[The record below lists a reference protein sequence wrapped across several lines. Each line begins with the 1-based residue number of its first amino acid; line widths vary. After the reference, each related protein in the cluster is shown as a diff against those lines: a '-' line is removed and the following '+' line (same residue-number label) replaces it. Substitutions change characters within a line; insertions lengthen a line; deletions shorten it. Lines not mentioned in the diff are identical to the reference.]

1 MMGLSKITIV
11 NLRTITFSESFFTCF
26 LRRSQPVGMWRL
38 STKHSKAMKNGRLF
52 IELGK
57 GTNSNYYQMI
67 IINAT
72 NFTSK
77 CLVFFLT
84 RISNFFPVL
93 VNFFQQHAPLAQW
106 QSSSLLSYWSGVQI
120 PDGAPQVNTA
130 PNPFQ
135 FGKFETAIHIS
146 TLITVRRSINLE
158 KD

>member
-11 NLRTITFSESFFTCF
+11 NLRTIMFNEPFFTCL

-67 IINAT
+67 IINVT
-72 NFTSK
+72 NFYIK
-77 CLVFFLT
+77 VPCFFLT

-93 VNFFQQHAPLAQW
+93 VNFFQQLAPVTQLVEQRPLGKVIQLVENANASSNLAF
-106 QSSSLLSYWSGVQI
+106 STISRLSGVRI
-120 PDGAPQVNTA
+120 PPGAPQVN
-130 PNPFQ
+130 
-135 FGKFETAIHIS
+135 
-146 TLITVRRSINLE
+146 
-158 KD
+158 